1 MFTGLTP
8 LVTERGVECEQ
19 QAWFGSWLEAKFI
32 IGYAEMKEATNLKKK
47 KKKKNYSILACVTAH
62 T

>member
-47 KKKKNYSILACVTAH
+47 KRKRKMIRF
-62 T
+62 